1 MSFKDVFRIFIGNK
15 KKTKSWKK
23 LIEEKTAA
31 DGDGGKEKRDN
42 ERKIKRQKERLK
54 TVINGK
60 TKKYKYYNCRKE
72 KEKKY

>member
-1 MSFKDVFRIFIGNK
+1 MSFRDVFRIFIGNK

-42 ERKIKRQKERLK
+42 ERKM
-54 TVINGK
+54 
-60 TKKYKYYNCRKE
+60 Y
-72 KEKKY
+72 

>member
-23 LIEEKTAA
+23 LIEEKTAP
-31 DGDGGKEKRDN
+31 DGDGGKEK
-42 ERKIKRQKERLK
+42 ERLK
-54 TVINGK
+54 DREKGLEKLKTLIDGK